1 MENIQECGIISS
13 NMNLYK
19 SGEKECESMDIKDY
33 EKILHAMPAAGVF
46 IIREDD
52 HRILYYNDR
61 MREVA
66 PHVKKGIPCHELG
79 GSSCKNCPL
88 LTIGNRIENR
98 TLSYNS
104 PFGELVDI
112 VAVRMQWE
120 NQIPAFII
128 TVTPHMQVINYT
140 YYKILR
146 VNLTTDHYDMVKA
159 APEEREI
166 GQGTDRFSVWLGQL
180 IYNGGIHPDDM
191 NGFINFT
198 RLNSMRSALD
208 AGEKM
213 LTCSYRRNTGDGFR
227 WRMMEIIPD
236 SEYTKNNQTVFLY
249 IKDMDDIMRESL
261 EIDESSIRIQEIIRT
276 LGEQNYSVY
285 TIDLDTGES
294 NLVRENGHTQAGWKF
309 RTFEWEEVINS
320 RLIRQIHYSNREEFQ
335 EKFSLEGL
343 RRAKDTE
350 VQKTDML
357 CQWRSDEDFDYRY
370 MAVIAYFGQ
379 SHGSKNYTIVAFQNV
394 DKRVRQELAL
404 SQRDMQ
410 LAAILKSRYSV
421 MTTIH
426 LENGQCER
434 IWINKNSTMKKTVT
448 ENYNQYFQKT
458 MSTIVFPEDAEAFQN
473 VMSPEQLYRKAA
485 STQDYLEEVCQYRV
499 AGTPLRWME
508 QHVIYSRQ
516 ENHMSVNILGRDITR
531 EKLQEEQRL
540 KEEQEYENIIR
551 TLGSMFFATYYVD
564 LDEGVLRSV
573 TQLKEVEKV
582 LGDRMNYMDGLR
594 LYAERF
600 IHPEDREEYIS
611 VLSTENLKKTL
622 SNKHPY
628 VTLAYRKIPDKPNP
642 GPEEY
647 GWIRGTAVMAE
658 AGSDGKASIVIY
670 AAQDVTD
677 SKRKEMREQQAIQ
690 AACEAADFAN
700 ASKSDFLSC
709 MSHNVRTPM
718 NGIIGMLAIASSHV
732 EDSEKVRECLDKAY
746 TASGQLLT
754 ILNELLD
761 ISRIKSGTAKLESG
775 AFSLSGLMQDV
786 TDTILPD
793 VERKGLHM
801 KVYPMQVR
809 HDKVIGDSKRLQ
821 QVFLYILRNSVK
833 FTSQGGVLEVSVREQ
848 ESRGYG
854 CSSYDFM
861 FCDNGIGMDETFIQH
876 VFEPFTRAED
886 PRVSK
891 VEGTGLGLTI
901 AQNIVRMM
909 GGSIGVK
916 STPGA
921 GSQFTVTVILRQ
933 QNPSEPLKDTP
944 ASEQEAAS
952 ESSFENCRIL
962 LIEDNELNQEIAMEL
977 IGEIGAKVECV
988 SDGRKGLVRFAD
1000 MPEGYY
1006 DLIFMDIQMPVMD
1019 GYAAT
1024 RAIRKLP
1031 RADASTIPIIA
1042 MSANNSAEDIAASR
1056 QSGMNEHISK
1066 PLDIPHLVSRMEYWL
1081 NRTQ

>member
-1 MENIQECGIISS
+1 
-13 NMNLYK
+13 
-19 SGEKECESMDIKDY
+19 MDIKDY

-52 HRILYYNDR
+52 HRILYFNDR
-61 MREVA
+61 VREVA
-66 PHVKKGIPCHELG
+66 PHVKEGMPCHELG

-98 TLSYNS
+98 TLSYTS

-120 NQIPAFII
+120 NRIPAFII

-146 VNLTTDHYDMVKA
+146 VNLTTDHYDTVKA
-159 APEEREI
+159 APEERDI

-191 NGFINFT
+191 NSFINFT
-198 RLNSMRSALD
+198 RLDNMRSSLD
-208 AGEKM
+208 AGQKM

-236 SEYTKNNQTVFLY
+236 SEYAKNNQTVFLY

-309 RTFEWEEVINS
+309 RTFDWEEVMNS
-320 RLIRQIHYSNREEFQ
+320 RLTGQIHHGNREEFQ
-335 EKFSLEGL
+335 ARFSLEGL

-350 VQKTDML
+350 VQKIDML
-357 CQWRSDEDFDYRY
+357 CQWRGDEDYEYRY

-379 SHGSKNYTIVAFQNV
+379 SHGSKSYTIVAFQNV

-426 LENGQCER
+426 LENGQCES
-434 IWINKNSTMKKTVT
+434 IWINKNSTMKKVVT
-448 ENYNQYFQKT
+448 ENYNQYFQKA
-458 MSTIVFPEDAEAFQN
+458 MSTIVCPEDAEIFQK

-516 ENHMSVNILGRDITR
+516 KNSMSVNILGRDITK

-540 KEEQEYENIIR
+540 KEEQEHENIIR

-564 LDEGVLRSV
+564 LDENFLRSV
-573 TQLKEVEKV
+573 TQLNEVAKV
-582 LGDRMNYMDGLR
+582 LGDRMDYTTGLR
-594 LYAERF
+594 LYAEQF

-611 VLSTENLKKTL
+611 VLSIENLKKTL
-622 SNKHPY
+622 SMKNPY
-628 VTLAYRKIPDKPNP
+628 VTLAYRKIPDKSNP
-642 GPEEY
+642 RPEEY

-658 AGSDGKASIVIY
+658 AGPDGKARIVIY

-732 EDSEKVRECLDKAY
+732 EDSQKVRECLDKAY
-746 TASGQLLT
+746 IASGQLLT
-754 ILNELLD
+754 ILNEVLD

-775 AFSLSGLMQDV
+775 VFSLSGLMQDV
-786 TDTILPD
+786 TNMIFSD
-793 VERKGLHM
+793 VEQKGLKM
-801 KVYPMQVR
+801 KVHPIQVR
-809 HDKVIGDSKRLQ
+809 HDKVIGDRNRLQ

-833 FTSQGGVLEVSVREQ
+833 FTPQEGILEVLVREQ

-854 CSSYDFM
+854 CSSYDFI
-861 FCDNGIGMDETFIQH
+861 FCDSGIGMDEAFIQH

-909 GGSIGVK
+909 GGTISVK
-916 STPGA
+916 SKPGA

-933 QNPSEPLKDTP
+933 QNPSELPEDIE
-944 ASEQEAAS
+944 ASAQEAS
-952 ESSFENCRIL
+952 LEPSFENCRIL

-977 IGEIGAKVECV
+977 IGEIGAKVECA
-988 SDGRKGLVRFAD
+988 SDGRKGLERFAD

-1031 RADASTIPIIA
+1031 RADATRIPILA

-1081 NRTQ
+1081 NIYKK